1 MVTQPLNIAGGIS
14 LREDFLAMDSG
25 IGEKEAKP
33 TRAII
38 TVRLIRSFEYR
49 NIKYVVFK
57 DVLLEQTVQHFMNF
71 VISGR

>member
-1 MVTQPLNIAGGIS
+1 
-14 LREDFLAMDSG
+14 MDSG